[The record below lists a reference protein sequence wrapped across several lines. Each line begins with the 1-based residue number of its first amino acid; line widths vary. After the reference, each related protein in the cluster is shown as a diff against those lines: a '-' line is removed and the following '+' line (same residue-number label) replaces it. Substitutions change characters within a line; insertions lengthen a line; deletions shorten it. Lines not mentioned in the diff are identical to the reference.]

1 MDWMNDFVLH
11 ARLAVRNA
19 ENHGNPKSLGPLQS
33 QDVTSVSQPDT
44 HYQLAVQ
51 LARENLSCCIDER
64 LKSVRLSKRFKEEH
78 FDLIVLQRN

>member
-1 MDWMNDFVLH
+1 MNDFVLH

-44 HYQLAVQ
+44 HYQLAAQ
-51 LARENLSCCIDER
+51 LAKCWRKLELLHC
-64 LKSVRLSKRFKEEH
+64 
-78 FDLIVLQRN
+78 